1 MLSEVI
7 EALEAR
13 YPPALAEAWDAV
25 GLVCGAPEQEVT
37 RVLFAVDPTEEIA
50 DEAASVN
57 ADLIV
62 THHPLFLTPVHG
74 VAAVTPGG
82 RLVHRLIREGRA
94 LFAAHTNADRANP
107 GVSDAL
113 ADALGLLDLKPL
125 VPDLVDPAV
134 GLGRWGR
141 LPDEMPLSRFVEW
154 VATAVPATAQ
164 GVRAAGDPDAPIRQV
179 AVCGGS
185 GESLSAVA
193 EAVGVDV
200 FVTADCKHHR
210 TLDHRAAGGC
220 AIVDLAHWASEWPW
234 LPVAASALRA
244 DLDDRGATVET
255 LVSTRVTDP
264 WSLHVRSSS

>member
-13 YPPALAEAWDAV
+13 YPPALAESWDAV
-25 GLVCGAPEQEVT
+25 GLVCGAPEQEIS

-50 DEAASVN
+50 EEAASVN

-82 RLVHRLIREGRA
+82 RLVHRLIRNGCA
-94 LFAAHTNADRANP
+94 LFAAHTNADRADP

-113 ADALGLLDLKPL
+113 ADVLGLVDVEPL
-125 VPDLVDPAV
+125 VPDAEDPSM
-134 GLGRWGR
+134 GLGRLGH
-141 LPDEMPLSRFVEW
+141 LAQEMPLSRFVEV
-154 VATAVPATAQ
+154 VASAIPATAQ
-164 GVRAAGDPDAPIRQV
+164 GVRAAGDPDEPIRRV

-185 GESLSAVA
+185 GESLAAVA
-193 EAVGVDV
+193 EAAGADV

-234 LPVAASALRA
+234 LPVAADALRA
-244 DLDDRGATVET
+244 DLEARGATVET

-264 WSLHVRSSS
+264 WSLHVRSQS